1 MMMNNVLRFSGCI
14 NSASVDAGK
23 CGGKTMR
30 NTQKINN
37 NDILDALNVIKNVC
51 KNHSYCCEC
60 PLRLGLVSN
69 SCYILSIPDVPADW
83 ELNNNDEDNDW
94 LAFIQEE

>member
-1 MMMNNVLRFSGCI
+1 MMNNVLRFSGCI

-37 NDILDALNVIKNVC
+37 NDKKRKENAV
-51 KNHSYCCEC
+51 
-60 PLRLGLVSN
+60 
-69 SCYILSIPDVPADW
+69 LSPNIR
-83 ELNNNDEDNDW
+83 
-94 LAFIQEE
+94 

>member
-1 MMMNNVLRFSGCI
+1 MKNDLRFGSCI
-14 NSASVDAGK
+14 NSASVGAGK

-51 KNHSYCCEC
+51 KNHAYCCEC

-83 ELNNNDEDNDW
+83 ELNSDDEGNDW

>member
-1 MMMNNVLRFSGCI
+1 
-14 NSASVDAGK
+14 
-23 CGGKTMR
+23 MR
-30 NTQKINN
+30 NTQEKISN

-51 KNHSYCCEC
+51 KNHTYCCEC
-60 PLRLGLVSN
+60 PLRLGLISD
-69 SCYILSIPDVPADW
+69 SCYILSIPDVPAEW